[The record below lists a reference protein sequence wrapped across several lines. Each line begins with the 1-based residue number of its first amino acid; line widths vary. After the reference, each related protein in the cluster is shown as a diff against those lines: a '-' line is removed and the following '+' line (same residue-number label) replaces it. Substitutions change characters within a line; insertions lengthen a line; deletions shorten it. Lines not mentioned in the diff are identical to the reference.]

1 MEKKTKV
8 AVLFPLDEAHRSRL
22 RLLSAAADFRFCE
35 GSESES
41 DLSDAEVVL
50 GNPAPSS
57 LNQAKALKWLQLG
70 SAGADQYAGNDILPD
85 GAVLTNASGA
95 YGKSISEYMI
105 GMVISMFLDFPHYR
119 DIQHTEIFESSG
131 KSRHIP
137 GTTALAVGLGDI
149 GGEFAKRYKALGGH
163 VIGVKRTPSPKA
175 DYLDVQATL
184 ERLDEFLPLADV
196 VALSLPSTP
205 ETYHMINR
213 ERLALMKPGA
223 VLVNVGRGT
232 AVDTDALCEALTQG
246 HLAGAGL
253 DVTEPE
259 PLPAGHPLWKIP
271 TAFLTPH
278 ISGRWDAVDNFE
290 RVFDIAFDN
299 LGRYLRGEPLRNV
312 VNPSLGY

>member
-8 AVLFPLDEAHRSRL
+8 AVLLPVDERHRSRL
-22 RLLSAAADFRFCE
+22 RELSSAADFQFCE
-35 GSESES
+35 GPETEV
-41 DLSDAEVVL
+41 DLSDAEVIL
-50 GNPAPSS
+50 GNPEPS
-57 LNQAKALKWLQLG
+57 LLKHAKALKLLQLG
-70 SAGADQYAGNDILPD
+70 SAGADQYAGTNSMPAGAIL
-85 GAVLTNASGA
+85 ANASGA

-105 GMVISMFLDFPHYR
+105 SMVTSLFLDLPHYR
-119 DIQHTEIFESSG
+119 DNQNREIWESSG

-137 GTTALAVGLGDI
+137 GTTALAIGLGDI
-149 GGEFAKRYKALGGH
+149 GSEFAKRYQALGGH
-163 VIGVKRTPSPKA
+163 VIGIKRTPSPKP

-205 ETYHMINR
+205 ETYHMIN
-213 ERLALMKPGA
+213 EKRLALMKPGS

-232 AVDTDALCEALTQG
+232 AVDTDALCRALTKG

-278 ISGRWDAVDNFE
+278 ISGRWDAADNLE

-299 LGRYLRGEPLRNV
+299 LGRYLHGEPLRNV
-312 VNPSLGY
+312 VNLSLGY

>member
-1 MEKKTKV
+1 MDNKKKV
-8 AVLFPLDEAHRSRL
+8 AVLFPLDETHRSRL
-22 RLLSAAADFRFCE
+22 RELSADADFRFSE
-35 GSESES
+35 GPESEA
-41 DLSDAEVVL
+41 DFTDAEVIL
-50 GNPAPSS
+50 GNPEPSS
-57 LNQAKALKWLQLG
+57 LKQAKGLKWLQLG
-70 SAGADQYAGNDILPD
+70 SAGADHYSEKGVLPE

-105 GMVISMFLDFPHYR
+105 GMVISMFLDLPHYR
-119 DIQHTEIFESSG
+119 DIQHAEIFESSG

-163 VIGVKRTPSPKA
+163 VIGIKRTPSPKP
-175 DYLDVQATL
+175 DYLDVLATL

-205 ETYHMINR
+205 ETYHMIN
-213 ERLALMKPGA
+213 EKRLALMKPGA

-232 AVDTDALCEALTQG
+232 AVDTDALCAALTQG

-299 LGRYLRGEPLRNV
+299 LSRYLHSEPLRNV
-312 VNPSLGY
+312 VNRSLGY